1 MDNNYFAKKNNEKE
15 NILNI
20 TPREDD
26 SLLIDLV
33 KNYPHLYD
41 KQAKDFKDT
50 IKRNN
55 SWIEIGQVLNATGIK
70 YIFISQYYTIL

>member
-1 MDNNYFAKKNNEKE
+1 M
-15 NILNI
+15 INI
-20 TPREDD
+20 TPKEND
-26 SLLIDLV
+26 LLLVDLV

-55 SWIEIGQVLNATGIK
+55 SWIEIGQVLNAIGIK
-70 YIFISQYYTIL
+70 YIFISQCYTILQLFLHMF

>member
-1 MDNNYFAKKNNEKE
+1 M
-15 NILNI
+15 LNI

-26 SLLIDLV
+26 SLVDLV

-41 KQAKDFKDT
+41 KQAKDFEDT

-55 SWIEIGQVLNATGIK
+55 SWIEIGQVLNATDIK

>member
-1 MDNNYFAKKNNEKE
+1 LLKKNNKKE

-26 SLLIDLV
+26 SLLVDLV
-33 KNYPHLYD
+33 KNYPYLFD